1 MAKRRRKKSR
11 TKRVSF
17 KARSPRKRKRQK
29 TAYRPSLAGILK
41 VFAAACVLAGVVTA
55 FVFLK
60 RTVSTSQKTL
70 TPILVDPPAWITEQL
85 AKEIYAAAKADGED
99 LNPSDELARSV
110 QETLSRSVA
119 WLDQVQVRLT
129 NNQLLIGGQWRKP
142 IAMVKRGPYKFYVD
156 AQMVIL
162 DYVPLPDLPI
172 VEVKELSTAPAPPAV
187 GQVWQKKDLAAAV
200 EVLSRL
206 DARDALLTNNKPLLY
221 EIDSIDVS
229 NFDGREDSRA
239 AHIILYA
246 GDVEIIWGAEVD
258 NWQQHLESTDEEKI
272 AKLYWYYED
281 NGTLRRGAKR
291 INLRDPRDNIPLP
304 IDKY

>member
-1 MAKRRRKKSR
+1 MAKRRRKKTR

-29 TAYRPSLAGILK
+29 PAYRPSLAGILK
-41 VFAAACVLAGVVTA
+41 VFAAACVIAGVVTA

-60 RTVSTSQKTL
+60 RTVSTSQKTP
-70 TPILVDPPAWITEQL
+70 TPVLVNPPAWITEQL
-85 AKEIYAAAKADGED
+85 AKEVYTAATARGQD

-110 QETLSRSVA
+110 QENISRSVA

-129 NNQLLIGGQWRKP
+129 NNQLLIGGQWRRP
-142 IAMVKRGPYKFYVD
+142 IALIKRGPYRFYVD
-156 AQMVIL
+156 TQMVVL

-187 GQVWQKKDLAAAV
+187 GQIWQKKDLAAAV
-200 EVLSRL
+200 ELLSAL
-206 DARDALLTNNKPLLY
+206 DARDALLTNSKPLLY
-221 EIDSIDVS
+221 EIDSIDMS
-229 NFDGREDSRA
+229 NFDGRKNTRA

-246 GDVEIIWGAEVD
+246 GDVEIIWGAELEKY
-258 NWQQHLESTDEEKI
+258 QQHLESTNEEKI
-272 AKLYWYYED
+272 AKLYSYYEEH
-281 NGTLRRGAKR
+281 GTVRSGAKR
-291 INLRDPRDNIPLP
+291 INLRDPRENIPLP